1 MLDHGKG
8 RRVLIMHRKPR
19 GVSLIEIMI
28 GLVIVALLFAFG
40 LPSFA
45 TFMQNTHV
53 RSAAEAMQNGLSL
66 AKAEAVRRNTYVQF
80 VLGTGSSWTVR
91 CTNVVA
97 DSDSDGVAECPDNIQ
112 ARSPSEGSSNAAV
125 STTPTTATTV
135 EFNGY
140 GRTTAAS
147 VFDITN
153 PTAGTC
159 VADGGRVRCL
169 RVTVSAAGQIR
180 MCDPALT
187 ISRPSDPQA
196 C

>member
-1 MLDHGKG
+1 M
-8 RRVLIMHRKPR
+8 RRQQH
-19 GVSLIEIMI
+19 GVSLVEIMI
-28 GLVIVALLFAFG
+28 GLVVVAVLFAQG

-45 TFMQNTHV
+45 SFMQNTHV
-53 RSAAEAMQNGLSL
+53 RGAAEAMQTGLSL

-80 VLGTGSSWTVR
+80 VLGTGTSWTVR
-91 CTNVVA
+91 CTTVVA
-97 DSDSDGVAECPDNIQ
+97 DGDSDGIAECPDNIQ
-112 ARSPSEGSSNAAV
+112 SRSPSEGSPNAAV
-125 STTPTTATTV
+125 TATPAAATTV

-140 GRTTAAS
+140 GRSTSAT

-180 MCDPALT
+180 MCDPAL
-187 ISRPSDPQA
+187 PSTTSSGTPEPQA
-196 C
+196 CL